1 MPKEFPFSI
10 LDRPGRVSFEAGL
23 AEQES
28 IHARRRAGETEDTLI
43 LLEHEP
49 VYTIGRTGDQSSLGA
64 AALLPHPV
72 HVIGRGG
79 KATYHGPGQL
89 TGYLIA
95 ELSPYGRDLHRWLRL
110 LETSLIDACA
120 VFGVAAR
127 TREGLTGVWV
137 EDRKLA
143 SIGVGVRQWIT
154 LHGFGINLT
163 PESLRGFLAITPC
176 GLDGVRM
183 TCLEAETRQTVN
195 RATFTRALLPALA
208 ARLDSAR
215 LAAPLPNPSDRP

>member
-1 MPKEFPFSI
+1 MPLPPPFDI
-10 LDRPGRVSFEAGL
+10 LDFPGRVAYETGL
-23 AEQES
+23 AGQEE
-28 IHARRRAGETEDTLI
+28 IHSRRRAGQCRDTLI

-49 VYTIGRTGDQSSLGA
+49 VYTIGRTGDQSSLRA
-64 AALLPHPV
+64 PDLLPHPV

-95 ELSPYGRDLHRWLRL
+95 DLTPYGRDLHRWLRL
-110 LETSLIDACA
+110 LENSLIDACA
-120 VFGVAAR
+120 AFEVRAH
-127 TREGLTGVWV
+127 TREGMTGVWV

-163 PESLRGFLAITPC
+163 KESLRGFQAITPC
-176 GLDGVRM
+176 GLDGVAM
-183 TCLEAETRQTVN
+183 TCLSAESPLPVTR
-195 RATFTRALLPALA
+195 AAFTRALLPALA
-208 ARLDSAR
+208 LNLDKERVPAE
-215 LAAPLPNPSDRP
+215 P